1 MKTKKLL
8 FESLILVIFIVNSM
22 FSLAQTSLTAKNL
35 SISPIIDGNTIPTTL
50 GFDAVVSATEPTV
63 TFANGV
69 MKVSCLAN
77 QTLVFNASNLTTQ
90 KFQPTGDYTIEYRVK
105 VPVWDGG
112 RGFDVYLRDG
122 LNSQNFFCVTNERMY
137 FNNTTVVSYYL
148 DATRYHTYR
157 YAVLRATGETYCWI
171 DGVYRG
177 KVTTLQAA
185 SGAFLIQFGKSSTV
199 NVIDFYLDYF
209 TYDLTGAYK
218 PTATVLE
225 EPTLTAKDVATT
237 PSLDGT
243 LLPVAAGWTLP
254 TVSGTEYT
262 VVSTDGILNI
272 DCPVNNQYVFQSPVT
287 ATNNLYSYEFRTK
300 VSAATGRGVD
310 IVIGTQLLCLTNTK
324 LYNNSDGGS
333 TVPLFEITDNNFHIY
348 RFSGSGTGKY
358 ANVWVDNQ
366 YIGVTNVASA
376 SKFQLGKGNSSSAT
390 TFAVD
395 YATIDNTGSFMPL
408 RVPTPSDYPQIKLS
422 TLTLYQNNG
431 IILIDGLGNKHATVR
446 ILNMKGQSMQ
456 LISNYLNLSPV
467 NISEINQGVYFLQ
480 VITENENEVIK
491 FMKK

>member
-1 MKTKKLL
+1 
-8 FESLILVIFIVNSM
+8 M
-22 FSLAQTSLTAKNL
+22 FAANAVLGFSQSSLTAKDL
-35 SISPIIDGNTIPTTL
+35 STSPIIDGTVIPTTL
-50 GFDAVVSATEPTV
+50 GFDASVSATEPTV
-63 TFANGV
+63 ALENGAI
-69 MKVSCLAN
+69 KVSCLAN
-77 QTLVFNASNLTTQ
+77 QTLVFNATNLTTQ
-90 KFQPTGDYTIEYRVK
+90 PFQPTGDYTIEYRVK
-105 VPVWDGG
+105 VPVWNGG

-137 FNNTTVVSYYL
+137 FNNTAIVSYYL

-185 SGAFLIQFGKSSTV
+185 TGANLIQFGKSSTV
-199 NVIDFYLDYF
+199 NIIDFYLDYF

-218 PTATVLE
+218 PTTTVLE
-225 EPTLTAKDVATT
+225 EPAFTAKDVATT

-243 LLPVAAGWTLP
+243 QLPEAAGWTLP

-262 VVSTDGILNI
+262 VASTNGILDI

-310 IVIGTQLLCLTNTK
+310 IVIGNQLLCLTNTK

-333 TVPLFEITDNNFHIY
+333 TVPLYEITDNNFHVY

-358 ANVWVDNQ
+358 ANVWVDSQ
-366 YIGVTNVASA
+366 YVGVTNVASA

-395 YATIDNTGSFMPL
+395 YVTIDNTGSYKPYVVSTAITNQL
-408 RVPTPSDYPQIKLS
+408 LDSRKYSLVQNQDYIYINGLENKNSLIRIISINGQLLNTIGDYSDGESINVSSLK
-422 TLTLYQNNG
+422 NG
-431 IILIDGLGNKHATVR
+431 I
-446 ILNMKGQSMQ
+446 
-456 LISNYLNLSPV
+456 
-467 NISEINQGVYFLQ
+467 YFVQIGEADKKTTLKF
-480 VITENENEVIK
+480 IK
-491 FMKK
+491 K